1 MNMVLITD
9 ALNILTPFS
18 HQREEKNMKTTTLH
32 RHRVLQIFKH
42 QLAVCLSSI
51 IAFQITKAS
60 LLIHFSLFAKR
71 KEKKKELSSTMDC
84 IDSNLACSQDQTS
97 CASS

>member
-18 HQREEKNMKTTTLH
+18 HQREEKNIKTTTLH

-71 KEKKKELSSTMDC
+71 KRKEKG
-84 IDSNLACSQDQTS
+84 A
-97 CASS
+97 